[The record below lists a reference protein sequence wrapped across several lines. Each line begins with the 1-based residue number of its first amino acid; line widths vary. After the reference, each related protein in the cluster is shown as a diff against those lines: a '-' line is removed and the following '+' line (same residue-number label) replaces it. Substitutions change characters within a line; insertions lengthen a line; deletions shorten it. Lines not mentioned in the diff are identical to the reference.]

1 MDLLFCDKTAK
12 VRTVSNSWCEHD
24 QTNKTPMAAAPYF
37 FQILL
42 PGWNDGSSG
51 SSHRSVVVEVVPGL
65 ATGGTIVTG
74 DKEKTE
80 REVAEGEARRAA
92 AEISQG
98 EFESAAE
105 PDNAIAQIGALP
117 EEIADQPPALQ
128 RAGVRAWLLS
138 GA

>member
-1 MDLLFCDKTAK
+1 
-12 VRTVSNSWCEHD
+12 
-24 QTNKTPMAAAPYF
+24 MAAAPYF

-42 PGWNDGSSG
+42 PGWNDGSSDQI
-51 SSHRSVVVEVVPGL
+51 HRSVVVEVVPTMIAG
-65 ATGGTIVTG
+65 AIVAG
-74 DKEKTE
+74 AKEKTE

-117 EEIADQPPALQ
+117 QEIGEQPPTLQ
-128 RAGVRAWLLS
+128 RAGLRAWLV
-138 GA
+138 

>member
-1 MDLLFCDKTAK
+1 
-12 VRTVSNSWCEHD
+12 
-24 QTNKTPMAAAPYF
+24 MAAAPYY

-42 PGWNDGSSG
+42 PGWNDGSPA

-65 ATGGTIVTG
+65 AIGGTIVAG

-92 AEISQG
+92 AEITKG
-98 EFESAAE
+98 AYDAAAE
-105 PDNAIAQIGALP
+105 QDNAIAQIGALP
-117 EEIADQPPALQ
+117 EEIGDQPPALE
-128 RAGVRAWLLS
+128 RAGVRAWLVS

>member
-1 MDLLFCDKTAK
+1 MPVPHA
-12 VRTVSNSWCEHD
+12 NSSKRIWR
-24 QTNKTPMAAAPYF
+24 PMAAAPYF

-42 PGWNDGSSG
+42 PGWNDGSSDQI
-51 SSHRSVVVEVVPGL
+51 HRSVVVEVVP
-65 ATGGTIVTG
+65 TMIPGGAVGG

-98 EFESAAE
+98 EFKSAAE

-117 EEIADQPPALQ
+117 QEIGEQPPTLQ
-128 RAGVRAWLLS
+128 RAGVRAWLM
-138 GA
+138 GGV

>member
-1 MDLLFCDKTAK
+1 MPVPHANSTK
-12 VRTVSNSWCEHD
+12 RTWR
-24 QTNKTPMAAAPYF
+24 TMAAAPYF

-42 PGWNDGSSG
+42 PGWNDGSPDQI
-51 SSHRSVVVEVVPGL
+51 HRSVVVEVVPTMIPGG
-65 ATGGTIVTG
+65 ATGG

-98 EFESAAE
+98 EFKSAAE

-117 EEIADQPPALQ
+117 QEIGEQPPTLQ
-128 RAGVRAWLLS
+128 RAGVRAWLM
-138 GA
+138 GGV